1 MNSTKTNWLFGV
13 LLAVAVI
20 TWGLYRFKPVPPPA
34 IPQPAGPAA
43 GDPAVSEGMRSD
55 REPFVP
61 PDDPSLMNQVFDL
74 DARLKEIDQTV
85 WKGELLS
92 HRYGDVFVNLW
103 DQLRSSPDP
112 FETLASFPL
121 GEITFGQVTNRSA
134 HEWEITTLQTG
145 LPARSLTAADWRGQL
160 LAWKEAGYGLDASEW
175 RHPIFNPPT
184 ENTPAQSV
192 IQVTLFVEHAERRE
206 RITIRGD
213 LKVTWREPAE
223 PGADPLA
230 VQIDAT
236 RLTITQRAGPPMFE
250 HLTTKVVM
258 PFTNLIFINP
268 LMAYDLD
275 HDGLSELILGCRNQV
290 YWNRGGGKFEV
301 GTLCRYRPERA
312 FTMTLGDFDGD
323 ANVDLLV
330 ADQVG
335 AELYSG
341 DARGRFDEPGRPVWT
356 AKQELFNPFVIAS
369 GDIDRDGDLDVWIAQ
384 YQIPYA
390 AGQMPTPY
398 YDANDGFP
406 SYLLLNDGQ
415 GGFTDATEASGLGGK
430 RNRRAYSCS
439 FIDLDEDGDLD
450 FVQVSDFAG
459 LDLFLNDGRGRFTDV
474 TSTRV
479 DEPISLG
486 MAHTFGDY
494 DLDGHMDLYVI
505 GMTSYAA
512 QRMDHLGE
520 GPAQFPLH
528 QKMRPVATYG
538 NRMYFARDGKWV
550 HTPMSDQVARTGWS
564 WGAATGDFDNDGDPD
579 VTVNNGQLSR
589 RTAKDYETQFW
600 RHDIY
605 IATTQHDAVREVYF
619 RMTQDRLFGEGWS
632 YGGHEFNH
640 FYLNEGGKSFL
651 LAAYQVGLALEL
663 DQRSVVADDLDG
675 DGRLDLAFNGYEPWP
690 AMQSNYQIYRNNWV
704 DAGNWIGFR
713 LREEGAGFTPIGA
726 RVTLTLN
733 DGRQLKRAL
742 ITGDSFRA
750 QSAPVA
756 HFGIGRDASV
766 KQVEIVWSNG
776 TVRKLMAPAV
786 NQYHAVR
793 GR

>member
-1 MNSTKTNWLFGV
+1 MNSSKSNWVFGV
-13 LLAVAVI
+13 LLAVAAI
-20 TWGLYRFKPVPPPA
+20 AWGIYRFRPA
-34 IPQPAGPAA
+34 PLPAGPQAA
-43 GDPAVSEGMRSD
+43 AVADELEASGAMRAD

-61 PDDPSLMNQVFDL
+61 PDDPALMNQVFDL
-74 DARLKEIDQTV
+74 DARLREIDQTV
-85 WKGELLS
+85 WKGEMLS
-92 HRYGDVFVNLW
+92 HRYGDVFVKLW
-103 DQLRSSPDP
+103 DNMRASTDP
-112 FETLASFPL
+112 ITALAEFPL
-121 GEITFGQVTNRSA
+121 GEITLGQVTHQA
-134 HEWEITTLQTG
+134 QHEWEITTLQTG
-145 LPARSLTAADWRGQL
+145 EPTRALSQADWRQQVSS
-160 LAWKEAGYGLDASEW
+160 WKEAGYRLDASEW
-175 RHPIFNPPT
+175 RHPIFDPPT
-184 ENTPAQSV
+184 ADAPARST
-192 IQVTLFVEHAERRE
+192 IQVTLFVEHPQKLE

-213 LKVTWREPAE
+213 LKVTWQEPPKGA
-223 PGADPLA
+223 ADPLPA
-230 VQIDAT
+230 RIDAT
-236 RLTITQRAGPPMFE
+236 RLTITHRAGPPMFAE
-250 HLTTKVVM
+250 LVTKVVM

-290 YWNRGGGKFEV
+290 YWNRGGGKFDA

-312 FTMTLGDFDGD
+312 FAMTLGDFDGD
-323 ANVDLLV
+323 TNVDLLV

-335 AELYSG
+335 AELYPG
-341 DARGRFDEPGRPVWT
+341 DARGRFDEPGKPAWT
-356 AKQELFNPFVIAS
+356 ATKELLNPFVIGS
-369 GDIDRDGDLDVWIAQ
+369 GDIDKDGDLDVWIAQ

-415 GGFTDATEASGLGGK
+415 GNFTDATEASGLGGK
-430 RNRRAYSCS
+430 RNRRAYSSS

-459 LDLFLNDGRGRFTDV
+459 LDLFLNDGRGKFTDV
-474 TSTRV
+474 TRTHV

-494 DLDGHMDLYVI
+494 DLDGGMDVYVI

-520 GPAQFPLH
+520 GPAEFPLH
-528 QKMRPVATYG
+528 QKMRSVATYG

-550 HTPMSDQVARTGWS
+550 HTAMSEQVARTGWS

-589 RTAKDYETQFW
+589 KTAKDYETQFW

-605 IATTQHDAVREVYF
+605 IATSQHDPARAVYF
-619 RMTQDRLFGEGWS
+619 NMTQDRLFGEGWS

-651 LAAYQVGLALEL
+651 LAAYQVGLALDR
-663 DQRSVVADDLDG
+663 DQRSVVADDFDG
-675 DGRLDLAFNGYEPWP
+675 DGRLDLAFNGFEPWP
-690 AMQSNYQIYRNNWV
+690 AMQSSYQIYQNNWQG
-704 DAGNWIGFR
+704 AGNWVGFR

-726 RVTLTLN
+726 RVNLTLN
-733 DGRQLKRAL
+733 DGRVLKRAL
-742 ITGDSFRA
+742 ITGDSFRS

-756 HFGIGRDASV
+756 HFGIGKDTSV

-776 TVRKLMAPAV
+776 TVKKLAAPPI
-786 NQYHAVR
+786 NQYHAVH
-793 GR
+793 GRN